1 MKIQVARY
9 VQLMKQNGVQKLKFV
24 MIFFKYQRRNQFR
37 LHFGFLLFNIILLKT
52 GIYSSDA
59 DIVELKNRY
68 VWDLNLLHSP
78 HLLVIF
84 AVI

>member
-9 VQLMKQNGVQKLKFV
+9 IQLMKQNGVQKFV
-24 MIFFKYQRRNQFR
+24 MIFFKYQRRSQFR
-37 LHFGFLLFNIILLKT
+37 LHFGLLLFNIILLKT
-52 GIYSSDA
+52 GIYSPDA

-78 HLLVIF
+78 PLLVIF